1 MHPQRTLIEAAM
13 YCVEAKEGDLFRH
26 LRRAISDEY
35 SIPHNQIETAVSVD
49 KMVDGVYAD
58 HSNSIHA
65 KHLKIGNDKDKQ
77 AGDKLTSAEMDE
89 AKSKFGEFVR
99 DTHSRY
105 TNR

>member
-26 LRRAISDEY
+26 LRKAISNEY
-35 SIPHNQIETAVSVD
+35 SIPHNQIETAVSIGA
-49 KMVDGVYAD
+49 MIDGVYAD
-58 HSNSIHA
+58 HSNYIHS
-65 KHLKIGNDKDKQ
+65 KHLNIGTDKDRR
-77 AGDKLTSAEMDE
+77 AGDKLTT
-89 AKSKFGEFVR
+89 AKSKFGEFVK